1 LNKVDLAVGA
11 WVLAWIGLA
20 VAIGIELSNLSD
32 LSHTAVKSGQA
43 VETVGR
49 SLGILGA
56 VPLVGGSLSGIASQV
71 QAAGASAVASG
82 HSSLSSINT
91 LAVLLAIAVALLPSI
106 PVLGFY
112 LPLRLERRRAAQA
125 LYHTTVRYGGEPGF
139 KTFLAQRAIGSLSYR
154 RLSGLAARPWD
165 PRLSEADREELAT
178 AELLRV
184 GIDPVLLDRTAGAS
198 AQTSSG
204 GATPPG

>member
-1 LNKVDLAVGA
+1 VDVAVGV

-32 LSHTAVKSGQA
+32 LSHTAVRSGEA

-56 VPLVGGSLSGIASQV
+56 VPLVGGSLSGLASQV
-71 QAAGASAVASG
+71 QAAGASAIASG
-82 HSSLSSINT
+82 HSSQSSINT
-91 LAVLLAIAVALLPSI
+91 LSVLLAIAVALLPSI

-112 LPLRLERRRAAQA
+112 LPLRLDRRRAAQA
-125 LYHTTVRYGGEPGF
+125 LYDTTVKHGHEPGF

-154 RLSGLAARPWD
+154 RLGGLAARPWD

-184 GIDPVLLDRTAGAS
+184 GIDPALLDHTAGAPGRTS
-198 AQTSSG
+198 TRGEERNQT
-204 GATPPG
+204 